1 VMLQVNDAAAAFG
14 WKDVSSI
21 VAIVISMI
29 TAYLSLFRRGKLQ
42 PRFGH
47 VMLVQYQGDGRI
59 HFKPEVS
66 IHNPGARAAVI
77 YHIYG
82 VLLACPGKSLPL
94 KTRILS

>member
-1 VMLQVNDAAAAFG
+1 
-14 WKDVSSI
+14 
-21 VAIVISMI
+21 
-29 TAYLSLFRRGKLQ
+29 
-42 PRFGH
+42 
-47 VMLVQYQGDGRI
+47 MLVQYQGDGRI